1 MRDRSRG
8 SVLGDASDANT
19 STSHTML
26 ASNAQPVAP
35 PSLQARVQTTRVQT
49 TSSGGPS
56 LQTTSS
62 AGGQVED
69 DAESDA
75 ITRAL
80 EHIEKQKE
88 LTRDMVL
95 IQKRYNELQGEQVR
109 APTNLVVISHARF
122 S

>member
-8 SVLGDASDANT
+8 SVLDDASDTNA
-19 STSHTML
+19 STSHTVL
-26 ASNAQPVAP
+26 ASNAQPVAL
-35 PSLQARVQTTRVQT
+35 PSLQARVQTPRVQT
-49 TSSGGPS
+49 TSNSGPS

-62 AGGQVED
+62 GGGQVED

-109 APTNLVVISHARF
+109 VTPYHLPIWS
-122 S
+122 